1 MTTTNFTNEKENRR
15 FLLGEMSELE
25 RETFEERFIEDEVLF
40 DEIRVAE
47 DELIESYIRGTL
59 NLADK
64 QKFETNY
71 LISEKRIKK
80 VAFTKNML
88 ENLAAKNVSQEN
100 AVSEKLTILRTL
112 IGFFTTP
119 KLVFGTSFAILL
131 LVFCGWFLI
140 KSGIK
145 ENEMVQTVSPTPTI
159 QSEIDKIEANQNS
172 AIKIIENNSNIESV
186 NSNKKSESNVTP
198 TPKTT
203 ESPKVNKIAINPV
216 LALFAGTVR
225 SNGKIKEVA
234 LSENSNNIYLQLNLE
249 NRDYKFYRAEIVDEE
264 GQEIFKTGK
273 LSPRALRLSASVPT
287 KKLKKGDFLVKV
299 YGINDETQEES
310 AADFQFRVNK

>member
-1 MTTTNFTNEKENRR
+1 MTTKNFTNEEENRR
-15 FLLGEMSELE
+15 FLLGEMSEFE
-25 RETFEERFIEDEVLF
+25 RETFEEKFIKDEVLF
-40 DEIRVAE
+40 DELEVAE

-59 NLADK
+59 DFADK

-80 VAFTKNML
+80 VTFTKNML

-100 AVSEKLTILRTL
+100 AVSEKATFLQTL

-119 KLVFGTSFAILL
+119 KLVFGASFAILL
-131 LVFCGWFLI
+131 LVFCGWFLF
-140 KSGIK
+140 KNEIK
-145 ENEMVQTVSPTPTI
+145 ENEIVQKISPTPTI
-159 QSEIDKIEANQNS
+159 KPETDKIVTNQNS
-172 AIKIIENNSNIESV
+172 AIKIIENNSNIEAV

-225 SNGKIKEVA
+225 SNGKIKEVD
-234 LSENSNNIYLQLNLE
+234 LPENSNNIYLQLNLE
-249 NRDYKFYRAEIVDEE
+249 NRDYKFYRAEIVDQE
-264 GQEIFKTGK
+264 GKEIFTTGK

-299 YGINDETQEES
+299 YGINDENQEES